1 MLTPQE
7 IKTLIESDY
16 NSDKKAYARIGR
28 RYYEGDHDIK
38 KSRIFFLDKDG
49 NVHEDTTKSNAR
61 ICRPFFA
68 ELVDSSAQYQL
79 SNKEA
84 FVKSDDPKLQQ
95 HLDRYFN
102 NNEDFR
108 AELHKLLV
116 GRKVDG
122 DGYFYAYKR
131 KDGRTDF
138 QYAESGGV
146 VEVRKH
152 ETDDG
157 CEYVIYWYVDRIGK
171 DNKKIK
177 RIQVWDDKQVA
188 FFTQVDDGQ
197 ILPDSAEK
205 TNPQPHYLYKKDGDD
220 ATYYGDY
227 GRIPFLR
234 LDNGVKRISSL
245 KRVKDHIDD
254 YDLMN
259 CGLTNNIQDA
269 AEVVVVVRGFE
280 GDDLDEL
287 MQNMRAKKH
296 IGTPDAQS
304 NVEYRTIDIPVEA
317 RVKKMEID
325 VSNIFHDG
333 RGVNT
338 EALKDSNATVSV
350 AIKMAYF
357 GLDLDADETETALR
371 QFMRMVLDMVLPEIN
386 EENETDY
393 QQSDVYFDFHR
404 EGITNAQEM
413 AQISLLEAQVQQT
426 KITTLLNISQ
436 KLDNETL
443 MQLVCDELDIDYE
456 EIKDKLPKPEDDAL
470 YAPAAA
476 RTVLDGIT
484 PEDEAPKDDAG
495 GDLIE

>member
-1 MLTPQE
+1 MLTPSE
-7 IKTLIESDY
+7 IKSLIENDY

-28 RYYEGDHDIK
+28 RYYEGDHDIRRC
-38 KSRIFFLDKDG
+38 RIFFIDKNG
-49 NVHEDTTKSNAR
+49 KVQEDLTKSNAR

-68 ELVDSSAQYQL
+68 ELVDHAAQYQL

-84 FVKSDDPKLQQ
+84 FVRSDDPKLQE
-95 HLDRYFN
+95 HLDVYFN
-102 NNEDFR
+102 DNEDFR
-108 AELHKLLV
+108 AELHELLV

-152 ETDDG
+152 EADDG

-197 ILPDSAEK
+197 IQPDKDEK
-205 TNPQPHYLYKKDGDD
+205 PNPRPHILYKKDGDD
-220 ATYYGDY
+220 ATYYEDY
-227 GRIPFLR
+227 GLIPFFR
-234 LDNGVKRISSL
+234 LDNNRKRISSL

-259 CGLTNNIQDA
+259 CGLSNNIQDA
-269 AEVVVVVRGFE
+269 AEVLVVVRGFE
-280 GDDLDEL
+280 GDNLDDI

-296 IGTPDAQS
+296 IGTPTPDS

-325 VSNIFHDG
+325 VNNIYCDG
-333 RGVNT
+333 RGVNI

-350 AIKMAYF
+350 AIKTAYF
-357 GLDLDADETETALR
+357 RLDLDAEETETRLK
-371 QFMRMVLDMVLPEIN
+371 QFMRKILDPVLSEIN
-386 EENETDY
+386 QENETDY

-404 EGITNAQEM
+404 ESITNAQEM
-413 AQISLLEAQVQQT
+413 AQIALLEAQTRNMEISSLLNVQQ
-426 KITTLLNISQ
+426 KF
-436 KLDNETL
+436 DNETL
-443 MQLVCDELDIDYE
+443 VQLICEQFELDYE

-476 RTVLDGIT
+476 RTALDAIT
-484 PEDEAPKDDAG
+484 PEDEEPEEDAG
-495 GDLIE
+495 GDVIE

>member
-16 NSDKKAYARIGR
+16 NSDKKDYARIGR
-28 RYYEGDHDIK
+28 RYYEGDHDIRRC
-38 KSRIFFLDKDG
+38 RIFFIDKDG
-49 NVHEDTTKSNAR
+49 KVQEDTTKSNAR

-68 ELVDSSAQYQL
+68 ELVDHAAQYSL

-84 FVKSDDPKLQQ
+84 FVKSDDPKLQEY
-95 HLDRYFN
+95 LDVYFN
-102 NNEDFR
+102 DNEDFR
-108 AELHKLLV
+108 AELHELLV

-188 FFTQVDDGQ
+188 FFTQVEDGQ
-197 ILPDSAEK
+197 ITPDVDEK
-205 TNPQPHYLYKKDGDD
+205 PNPRPHILYKKDGDD
-220 ATYYGDY
+220 ATYYEDY
-227 GRIPFLR
+227 GLIPFFR
-234 LDNGVKRISSL
+234 LDNNRKRISSL

-269 AEVVVVVRGFE
+269 AEVLVVVRGFD

-287 MQNMRAKKH
+287 MQNMKAKKH
-296 IGTPDAQS
+296 IGTPDPNS

-325 VSNIFHDG
+325 VNNIYCDG
-333 RGVNT
+333 RGVNI

-350 AIKMAYF
+350 AIKTAYF
-357 GLDLDADETETALR
+357 RLDLDAEETETRLK
-371 QFMRMVLDMVLPEIN
+371 QFMRKILDPVLREIN
-386 EENETDY
+386 QENETDY
-393 QQSDVYFDFHR
+393 QQSDVYFDFSR
-404 EGITNAQEM
+404 ESITNAQEM
-413 AQISLLEAQVQQT
+413 AQIALLEAQ
-426 KITTLLNISQ
+426 KRNMEITSLLNIQ
-436 KLDNETL
+436 TQLDNETL
-443 MQLVCDELDIDYE
+443 MQLICEQLELDYE

-470 YAPAAA
+470 YAPADARAA
-476 RTVLDGIT
+476 LDGIT
-484 PEDEAPKDDAG
+484 PEDDAPEDDAG